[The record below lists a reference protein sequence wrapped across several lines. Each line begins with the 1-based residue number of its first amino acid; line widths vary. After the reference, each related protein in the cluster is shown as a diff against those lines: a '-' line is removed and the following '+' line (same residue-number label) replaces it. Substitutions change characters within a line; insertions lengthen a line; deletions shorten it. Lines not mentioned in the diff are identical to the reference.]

1 MDTKIVKLVK
11 SAVIQDYYFGGERS
25 QEPHFYH
32 IKSKVITYAEDGTQT
47 SIDVFKLHLMCEP
60 GDRSAGESDKYT
72 CTRFSLQRDGAPEF
86 TVPALKGWSYNFNRR
101 DLNEFMLDK
110 QGQLFSIPNV
120 KFEALT
126 DNTGITL
133 PPEVGYQVY
142 SMFIYY
148 HSYCTG
154 LVEPVEQGNGIQ
166 DLKRIGDRIVLESSG
181 IETPIPGGMGEEGSI
196 FKHGKE
202 TLEFKGLSVIDDSPC
217 AIIGFDSGKGS
228 FTMIM
233 KPMPNIEVKTVGRS
247 HYLGDIYLDLESKWV
262 KKVTKILVDI
272 TKTTMSGK
280 KIANSVIETSLTI
293 KTILKDEFSKD

>member
-11 SAVIQDYYFGGERS
+11 SAVLQNYYFGGERS
-25 QEPHFYH
+25 QEQHFYH
-32 IKSKVITYAEDGTQT
+32 IKSKVVTYAEDGKQT
-47 SIDVFKLHLMCEP
+47 GIDVFKLHLMCEP
-60 GDRSAGESDKYT
+60 GDRSVGESDKYT
-72 CTRFSLQRDGAPEF
+72 CTRFSLQRDGEPEV
-86 TVPALKGWSYNFNRR
+86 TIPALKGWSYNFNRR

-110 QGQLFSIPNV
+110 QGQLFSISNV
-120 KFEALT
+120 KFESLT

-154 LVEPVEQGNGIQ
+154 LVEPVEQGKGIQ
-166 DLKRIGDRIVLESSG
+166 DLKRIGDRVILESSG
-181 IETPIPGGMGEEGSI
+181 IETPIPGGMGEEGST
-196 FKHGKE
+196 FKHGDE

-217 AIIGFDSGKGS
+217 AIIGFDSGEGS

-280 KIANSVIETSLTI
+280 KIATSIIETSLTI
-293 KTILKDEFSKD
+293 KTILKDEFSQD